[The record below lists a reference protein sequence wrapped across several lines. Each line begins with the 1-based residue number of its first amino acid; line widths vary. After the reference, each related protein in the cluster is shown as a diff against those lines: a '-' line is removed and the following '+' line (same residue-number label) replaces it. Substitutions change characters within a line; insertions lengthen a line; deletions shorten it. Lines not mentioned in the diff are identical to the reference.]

1 VIRLKQYPHTVIENA
16 RVGLA
21 GPWWGLGAAIAAF
34 AVHLVTGWQSWA
46 AIARVGAWINLLN
59 LVPIWQLDG
68 GRGFAALTRSHRWIV
83 VLVATVA
90 WFLSGEGMLIL
101 LLIAAV
107 VQTLGGKAPTDEA
120 PRTLVE
126 YVLLLCVLSWMTTI
140 SASVE

>member
-1 VIRLKQYPHTVIENA
+1 M
-16 RVGLA
+16 
-21 GPWWGLGAAIAAF
+21 
-34 AVHLVTGWQSWA
+34 
-46 AIARVGAWINLLN
+46 LN
-59 LVPIWQLDG
+59 LVPIRQLDG

-101 LLIAAV
+101 LLFAAV
-107 VQTLGGKAPTDEA
+107 AQTLGGKAPTDED